1 VAGSGTTPIAGTLF
15 SVDSLRA
22 FWDATSAFGGS
33 LSDVGFQALFIALV
47 FHFANLILRA
57 TAWRN
62 ILAAAHP
69 QEKIRWRTVTGAYLS
84 GIGINS
90 LVPARGGD
98 VMKIY
103 LVHRSVPDTP
113 YTTITASLLAET
125 LFDVF
130 VGSTLIIWAFSAGVI
145 PGTPD
150 LSKGIGAF
158 EFSFFADHAR
168 VFAVVLAVAL
178 IALAIGFT
186 WIERHVARF
195 WDRVADGLAIL
206 RTPKLY
212 LQRVVA
218 FQAVGWVCRAA
229 AMFYFLKA
237 FNIPADFSDAWL
249 ALAAGSIA
257 TLMPLTPGGVGP
269 QQALLVY
276 MFSGAAAQSAVLS
289 FSVGM
294 QFAVTIA
301 NAVVG
306 GICLSL
312 MLRRLPWKVRLSKGK
327 PDAAAAKP

>member
-1 VAGSGTTPIAGTLF
+1 
-15 SVDSLRA
+15 VDSIEA
-22 FWDATSAFGGS
+22 FLDATSAFGGQ

-62 ILAAAHP
+62 ILVAAHP
-69 QEKIRWRTVTGAYLS
+69 REKIRWRTVTGAYLS
-84 GIGINS
+84 GIGVNS
-90 LVPARGGD
+90 IVPARGGD

-125 LFDVF
+125 LFDIF
-130 VGSTLIIWAFSAGVI
+130 VGSTLLIWAFSAGAI

-150 LSKGIGAF
+150 LSKGLGAF
-158 EFSFFADHAR
+158 EFTFFAEHLR
-168 VFAVVLAVAL
+168 VFAMLLAVGL

-186 WIERHVARF
+186 WIEGHVNRF
-195 WDRVADGLAIL
+195 WDRVRDGLAIL
-206 RTPKLY
+206 RTPQLY
-212 LQRVVA
+212 LRRVVV
-218 FQAVGWVCRAA
+218 FQAIGWVCRAA

-237 FNIPADFSDAWL
+237 FNIPADFSDAAL
-249 ALAAGSIA
+249 ALTAGSIA
-257 TLMPLTPGGVGP
+257 TLMPLTPGGIGP

-276 MFSGAAAQSAVLS
+276 MFRDAAARSAVLS

-294 QFAVTIA
+294 QFAVTVS
-301 NAVVG
+301 NAIVG

-312 MLRRLPWKVRLSKGK
+312 MLRRLPWKVRLQKGK